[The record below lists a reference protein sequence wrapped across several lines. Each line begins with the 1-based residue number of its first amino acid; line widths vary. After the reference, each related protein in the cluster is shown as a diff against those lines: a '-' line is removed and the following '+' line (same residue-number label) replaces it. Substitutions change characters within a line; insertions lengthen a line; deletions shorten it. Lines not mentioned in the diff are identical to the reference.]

1 MKSFHGAFGDSLE
14 QPTAISPLTRRK
26 RVGDGLKILYSQ
38 IASGYVFNFLTVNP
52 MFLPFSGITVDYTDV
67 INLPCFEAGKK
78 PCGENAEKQ
87 SREER
92 RPDKNCIV
100 KT

>member
-52 MFLPFSGITVDYTDV
+52 MFLPFSGITVDYNV
-67 INLPCFEAGKK
+67 ELGWVRIG
-78 PCGENAEKQ
+78 
-87 SREER
+87 
-92 RPDKNCIV
+92 
-100 KT
+100 

>member
-67 INLPCFEAGKK
+67 INLPCFEAGEKNRVGK
-78 PCGENAEKQ
+78 TQKNRAEK
-87 SREER
+87 REDR
-92 RPDKNCIV
+92 I
-100 KT
+100 KTVL